1 MGPQTLDAGVYPCN
15 LVVLYLATGD
25 LQRTTIQVE
34 LMSVGCV
41 WGRTQVKIREE
52 TDADYCFLYKAGPNG
67 LGLKREET
75 DRWQAASHRQPGR
88 FSNHSRRFS

>member
-1 MGPQTLDAGVYPCN
+1 
-15 LVVLYLATGD
+15 
-25 LQRTTIQVE
+25 
-34 LMSVGCV
+34 MSVGCV

-75 DRWQAASHRQPGR
+75 YRNMYNFWQAASHRQPGR